1 MAAMGSP
8 LDFESIIDEIAG
20 SVHRFRNETAAIT
33 ERLRALTA
41 DAWSSDEHV
50 RIWVNARGVVIDT
63 HIDLDDLHTVTP
75 DELAASVTEATQKA
89 ARAVAAKATALQ
101 NQLWEHATK
110 DGPRIEGLEQFRG
123 IEPEVS
129 LAPPNAEERRRR
141 IT

>member
-1 MAAMGSP
+1 M
-8 LDFESIIDEIAG
+8 
-20 SVHRFRNETAAIT
+20 
-33 ERLRALTA
+33 
-41 DAWSSDEHV
+41 
-50 RIWVNARGVVIDT
+50 VIDT

-141 IT
+141 TT